1 MLWYILP
8 RMMDINYHYKTKP
21 YQHQDDVLRES
32 WSKTNWAY
40 LMEMGT
46 GKSKVCID
54 NASLLFQMG
63 KIDTFI
69 VVAPKGV
76 YRNWANLEMPAHMP
90 DNIDRTVAIWKSGAN
105 KSERKLLEKLLEP
118 SNDLRVLVMNVEA
131 LSSPKGRKYLTAL
144 LQSSEALLAVDE
156 STAIKSPKASRTKAL
171 IKVGE
176 LAKYKRILTGFPVT
190 QSPMDL
196 WSQCRFLNKTLLG
209 DCGDNFFQFQYRY
222 CVMKKQHVGTHSFN
236 RIVGYRNL
244 EQLGSILKNFS
255 SRITKDE
262 CLDLP
267 DKIYTQRNIT
277 LTDDQQRI
285 YTELKE
291 FALAHI
297 DDHDFMTANNV
308 MTQLLRMQQVLSGHV
323 KSDEGEFVEI
333 KDNRLNELLDCLEE
347 IEGKAIIWSRFRYDV
362 KRITEALTKE
372 HGPGSTVS
380 YFGDTTDD
388 ERSDAIEQFQNGDAR
403 FFVGNP
409 QTGGYGI
416 TLTSAKNV
424 IYFANSFDLA
434 VRMQSEDRAHRI
446 GQTDH
451 VNYIDFIS
459 EKTIDEKIVKAL
471 RNKMDIASTVMGEE
485 LKNWL
490 T

>member
-1 MLWYILP
+1 MELKYK
-8 RMMDINYHYKTKP
+8 YKTKP
-21 YQHQDDVLRES
+21 YNHQRNVLEGS
-32 WSKTNWAY
+32 WNEINWAY

-54 NASLLFQMG
+54 NASLLFLRNE
-63 KIDTFI
+63 IDTFV

-76 YRNWANLEMPAHMP
+76 YRNWANLEIPAHMP
-90 DNIDRTVAIWKSGAN
+90 DGINRTVVVWKSGAN
-105 KSERKLLEKLLEP
+105 KSDRQSLNDLLKP
-118 SNDLRVLVMNVEA
+118 SEGLRVLLMNVEA
-131 LSSPKGRKYLTAL
+131 LSTPKGRKYLTAL
-144 LQSSEALLAVDE
+144 LQASEALLAVDE
-156 STAIKSPKASRTKAL
+156 STAIKSPKAGRTKAL
-171 IKVGE
+171 IKIGQ
-176 LAKYKRILTGFPVT
+176 LAKYRRILTGFPVT

-196 WSQCRFLNKTLLG
+196 WAQCRFLDKKLLG

-222 CVMKKQHVGTHSFN
+222 AVMKKQHVGTHSFN
-236 RIVGYRNL
+236 RVVGYRNL
-244 EQLGSILKNFS
+244 EQLSFLLKEFS

-267 DKIYTQRNIT
+267 SKIYTQRNIS
-277 LTDDQQRI
+277 LTDDQDRI
-285 YTELKE
+285 YGELKE

-297 DDHDFMTANNV
+297 DDEEFMTANNV

-323 KSDEGEFVEI
+323 KSDAGELIEVR
-333 KDNRLNELLDCLEE
+333 DNRLNELLDCLEE
-347 IEGKAIIWSRFRYDV
+347 TEGKAIIWSRFRYDV

-380 YFGDTTDD
+380 YFGDTTDE
-388 ERSDAIEQFQNGDAR
+388 ERSSAIEQFQDGDAR

-416 TLTSAKNV
+416 TLTAANTV

-451 VNYIDFIS
+451 VTYIDFIS

-471 RNKMDIASTVMGEE
+471 RNKMDIASTVLGEE
-485 LKNWL
+485 LKEWL
-490 T
+490 R